1 MSFSANIKKIRL
13 DALMSQQDFAKA
25 LGVSYSTVN
34 RWENDKGLPTF
45 KAMKAI
51 DAFGQERGID
61 FDIKKIREAKYVAE
75 EFRSTQKRQPIQC
88 RINKRTVPLL

>member
-13 DALMSQQDFAKA
+13 DLLMSQQDFAKA

-51 DAFGQERGID
+51 DAFCQERGID
-61 FDIKKIREAKYVAE
+61 FDIKKIREV
-75 EFRSTQKRQPIQC
+75 
-88 RINKRTVPLL
+88 

>member
-13 DALMSQQDFAKA
+13 DAFMSQQDFVKA

-51 DAFGQERGID
+51 DTFCRERGID
-61 FDIKKIREAKYVAE
+61 FDLKTIRE
-75 EFRSTQKRQPIQC
+75 S
-88 RINKRTVPLL
+88 

>member
-34 RWENDKGLPTF
+34 RWEYDKGLPTF

-51 DAFGQERGID
+51 DAFWQERGID
-61 FDIKKIREAKYVAE
+61 FDIKKIREA
-75 EFRSTQKRQPIQC
+75 
-88 RINKRTVPLL
+88 